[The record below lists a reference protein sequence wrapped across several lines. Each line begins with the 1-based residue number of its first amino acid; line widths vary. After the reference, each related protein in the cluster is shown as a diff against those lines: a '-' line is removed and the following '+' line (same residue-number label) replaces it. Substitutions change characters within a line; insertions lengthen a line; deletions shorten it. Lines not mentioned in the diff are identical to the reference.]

1 MLVHAPQ
8 FYFHGQ
14 KLSWLTKDRE
24 LLKPGLDKELMIH
37 RGLSELEELWYYSK
51 YNIKSTTGVLLNVF
65 KLVLQ
70 TYWSDFWFDL
80 AWKKKC
86 IPLVNAKH
94 HFGGKYYLSV
104 VIISLLSI
112 SLQSP
117 GSLGW
122 FSSVGVKNYS
132 LIIPGLARTQAML
145 FHDATK
151 TQTKAICP
159 YNTLAEIFEVWV
171 DSLWLMQWGAK
182 KETERKRCFTSPA
195 TSSWCLSCFSS
206 SWCLFPKSSEL
217 VKQLQLWT
225 FKLHIIAIFQQSFI
239 CHCSGFSIVESWYKL
254 KCKLVLRQLI
264 RLMLSTNIDC
274 IDFSSA

>member
-1 MLVHAPQ
+1 MV
-8 FYFHGQ
+8 
-14 KLSWLTKDRE
+14 WL
-24 LLKPGLDKELMIH
+24 LIWLDL
-37 RGLSELEELWYYSK
+37 
-51 YNIKSTTGVLLNVF
+51 
-65 KLVLQ
+65 
-70 TYWSDFWFDL
+70 
-80 AWKKKC
+80 KKKC

-182 KETERKRCFTSPA
+182 KETERN
-195 TSSWCLSCFSS
+195 FSAELHMS
-206 SWCLFPKSSEL
+206 LFGLQYCWEL
-217 VKQLQLWT
+217 RQAEVQTGAKAADKADAFNQHR
-225 FKLHIIAIFQQSFI
+225 LHWLFI
-239 CHCSGFSIVESWYKL
+239 CLRCGDCLWVILNSAVYLPSALSVVLCLCQSLIESFCSQI
-254 KCKLVLRQLI
+254 
-264 RLMLSTNIDC
+264 
-274 IDFSSA
+274 